1 MGHGPAVKLGKDNA
15 AKYKTKLGVSMFI
28 VYSIVYAI
36 FVFINAS
43 SPKSMQNI
51 IFGQTAAVVWGFGLI
66 GFALV
71 LAVIYNHLC
80 TAAETKMNDE

>member
-15 AKYKTKLGVSMFI
+15 AAYKTRLGVSMFI
-28 VYSIVYAI
+28 VYTIVYAV
-36 FVFINAS
+36 FVAMNTMN
-43 SPKSMQNI
+43 PKAMQNI

-71 LAVIYNHLC
+71 LAFIYNHLC
-80 TAAETKMNDE
+80 TKAETKMNS

>member
-1 MGHGPAVKLGKDNA
+1 MAHGPAVKLGKDNA
-15 AKYKTKLGVSMFI
+15 AAYKTKLGVSMFI
-28 VYSIVYAI
+28 AYTIIYFI
-36 FVFINAS
+36 FVIINTT
-43 SPKSMQNI
+43 SPQSMQNI

-80 TAAETKMNDE
+80 TKAETKLND